1 MEWLWV
7 VALLAIVFGP
17 VVWGLLSGRKGHG
30 PDHDDAT
37 EASGWGPI
45 IRQIISGRGGR

>member
-30 PDHDDAT
+30 PEHEDGTNVTGYAMM
-37 EASGWGPI
+37 
-45 IRQIISGRGGR
+45 IRDILTRGRR